1 MKINNEFSLFGF
13 DRENRGEDGAVFLRY
28 EEPKDD
34 ERKVEISKSPMYYG
48 GFDTENYV
56 LSVPKPK
63 AKRLVA
69 CVVVARTSKNK
80 YFITMFDKK
89 AIITFRATSWDDIQE
104 SCKQFFN
111 D

>member
-13 DRENRGEDGAVFLRY
+13 DRENRGEDGAVFPRY
-28 EEPKDD
+28 REPKEDK
-34 ERKVEISKSPMYYG
+34 RKAEITKSPMYYG
-48 GFDTENYV
+48 GFDTENYT

-63 AKRLVA
+63 AKELVA

-80 YFITMFDKK
+80 YFITMFDKM
-89 AIITFRATSWDDIQE
+89 AITTFRATSWDDIE
-104 SCKQFFN
+104 RSVKYFFN